1 MLTGCLVVEDFNPFV
16 ASYQWG
22 CFFFETTFSR
32 TFKKKKYLSAKIL
45 DQFFFEYCFHL
56 GLGGGWR
63 CPEMSS
69 GHQE

>member
-1 MLTGCLVVEDFNPFV
+1 MGLI
-16 ASYQWG
+16 
-22 CFFFETTFSR
+22 FFETTFSR

-45 DQFFFEYCFHL
+45 DQFFFEYRFHL
-56 GLGGGWR
+56 GLGRGWR

>member
-1 MLTGCLVVEDFNPFV
+1 MGVWLLRISTHLSHPTDGVDFFLRLL
-16 ASYQWG
+16 
-22 CFFFETTFSR
+22 FLELSR
-32 TFKKKKYLSAKIL
+32 KKKYLSSKFL
-45 DQFFFEYCFHL
+45 DQFFFEYRFHL